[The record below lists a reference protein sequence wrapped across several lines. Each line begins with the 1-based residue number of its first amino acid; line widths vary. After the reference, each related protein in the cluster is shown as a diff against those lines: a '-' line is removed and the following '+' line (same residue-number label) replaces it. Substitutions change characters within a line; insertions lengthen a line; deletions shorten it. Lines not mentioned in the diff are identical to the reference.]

1 MLTLPEKLFLLSLDD
16 QKDLRYS
23 VSWAVLSVSMAGA
36 LVMELA
42 LRGKIHID
50 GTQRITL
57 IETTSCGDELLDD
70 VLACLLKKN
79 TERTMNH
86 WVTMLLEK
94 FSKLKIKERLLHNLS
109 RKGILQREEKLFCGV
124 VPYNRYSLGGR
135 MMRDGIQ
142 RELQAV
148 VEKTKAPDES
158 NVMLLSLLQSCQLY
172 NRVCHAPRREVM
184 IPRLRDNFE
193 SALANA

>member
-158 NVMLLSLLQSCQLY
+158 SVMLLSLLQSCQLY
-172 NRVCHAPRREVM
+172 NRVCHAPRSEVM